1 MQIEM
6 KVRIQDKEEI
16 VEKIKSLGSRFWKKT
31 IEKDTYYA
39 SQKGAFFLKESEN
52 GECLLIHDFRPED
65 SLTTALRTELPLD
78 SIFSEKLHFILE
90 DTVGT
95 RLVLQ
100 REREQ
105 YIFHGFLLAIDTIKG
120 HDTFLELTSDEITEE
135 KRDAEKQKLLAL
147 LSQLGFAEKDL
158 ETKSYIDMYL

>member
-1 MQIEM
+1 M
-6 KVRIQDKEEI
+6 
-16 VEKIKSLGSRFWKKT
+16 
-31 IEKDTYYA
+31 
-39 SQKGAFFLKESEN
+39 
-52 GECLLIHDFRPED
+52 
-65 SLTTALRTELPLD
+65 TTALRTELPMD
-78 SIFSEKLHFILE
+78 SIFSEKLIEILE
-90 DTVGT
+90 DAVGT

-105 YIFHGFLLAIDTIKG
+105 YIFHGFLLAIDSIKG

-135 KRDAEKQKLLAL
+135 KKDTEKEKLLVL